1 MAQLKNCPFEVNS
14 TIELK
19 NIIASSDSSG
29 IQRAMY
35 PLTSVP
41 VLWDIGAIFFSSI
54 LVLTTKDSF

>member
-1 MAQLKNCPFEVNS
+1 VAQLKYCPFEVNS

-19 NIIASSDSSG
+19 NKIATSDSNG

-41 VLWDIGAIFFSSI
+41 VLWDIGAIFCIS
-54 LVLTTKDSF
+54 VVV